1 MDKLDVAI
9 DSLRAQVD
17 SGMPIDD
24 DTRMRSTVVTR
35 IALLKGPRLRA
46 VCDAVCGL
54 APDEELDR
62 LLRRSA

>member
-17 SGMPIDD
+17 SAAPVDE
-24 DTRMRSTVVTR
+24 DTRMRSVVVTR

-46 VCDAVCGL
+46 ICDAVCGL

-62 LLRRSA
+62 ILRKSA